1 MLSMGNASSL
11 NLWWFLITVSG
22 KVKGEVVRGSN
33 LKSEAEGVVSGN
45 AGLLIDLFEN
55 INEYL

>member
-1 MLSMGNASSL
+1 MGNASSL